1 MRFVRKVANS
11 DVLAHII
18 DIPEE
23 LKNKKV
29 EIIVLPYEDKD
40 EQGYDRKS
48 ARGMLEKYKNEKLQ
62 DKENGAW
69 AGAVVKK
76 HANS

>member
-1 MRFVRKVANS
+1 MRFVRKIANS

-23 LKNKKV
+23 LKNKQV
-29 EIIVLPYEDKD
+29 EIIVLPYEYVE
-40 EQGYDRKS
+40 EQNDASKN

-62 DKENGAW
+62 DKENEAW
-69 AGAVVKK
+69 SNAVVEKY
-76 HANS
+76 ADS